1 MFGLGGGG
9 CVAAVFC
16 VSFYHTVAAHGEGSM
31 IQWMCEQCSVE
42 VDTADKTVPEQC
54 YQGFGLKSKPKSR
67 DIETV
72 SMNS

>member
-42 VDTADKTVPEQC
+42 VDTADKTVPE
-54 YQGFGLKSKPKSR
+54 
-67 DIETV
+67 
-72 SMNS
+72 